1 MTNLRFQRLEAAA
14 PIQPPALHLYSGLV
28 PHLHATADY
37 WREQCLKLTAGKV
50 PLTVKQEVAF
60 NALKRYDKAN
70 GRSPTLREFADGL
83 GTTVS
88 NAHRYLIALEER
100 GWISRLP
107 GRERAITI
115 LETGK

>member
-1 MTNLRFQRLEAAA
+1 MTNLRFQRLEAAV
-14 PIQPPALHLYSGLV
+14 PIQVSGLV
-28 PHLHATADY
+28 LHLHATADY
-37 WREQCLKLTAGKV
+37 WREQCEKLTAEPV

-60 NALKRYDKAN
+60 NALKWYDKAN
-70 GRSPTLREFADGL
+70 GLSPTLREFATML

-88 NAHRYLIALEER
+88 NAHRYLVALEER
-100 GWISRLP
+100 GHIKRLP

>member
-1 MTNLRFQRLEAAA
+1 MSLQFQRLEAAE
-14 PIQPPALHLYSGLV
+14 PKYQPGG
-28 PHLHATADY
+28 ATYYARARY
-37 WREQCLKLTAGKV
+37 WREQCLKLTAEPV
-50 PLTVKQEVAF
+50 PLTEKQEAAF
-60 NALKRYDKAN
+60 NALKRYDQAN

-100 GWISRLP
+100 GHIKRLP
-107 GRERAITI
+107 YRKRAITI